1 MLSQLPSLYQLCSD
15 AHLRQVAEFILKA
28 MLLSV
33 KWEGDGTWEGT
44 TAARVAVSVLESE
57 SLWCM
62 RRLQELLI
70 DSCISHAASS
80 IPKW

>member
-1 MLSQLPSLYQLCSD
+1 
-15 AHLRQVAEFILKA
+15 

-70 DSCISHAASS
+70 DSCFSHAASF